1 MYSLM
6 LKYLK
11 IKMWFTCHLIWVCTL
26 SFGLRQNLLGEWK
39 QSANESTGNQQNVE
53 ENHELKFFGILVE

>member
-1 MYSLM
+1 
-6 LKYLK
+6 
-11 IKMWFTCHLIWVCTL
+11 MWFTCHLIWVCTL
-26 SFGLRQNLLGEWK
+26 SFGLRQNLLGEQK